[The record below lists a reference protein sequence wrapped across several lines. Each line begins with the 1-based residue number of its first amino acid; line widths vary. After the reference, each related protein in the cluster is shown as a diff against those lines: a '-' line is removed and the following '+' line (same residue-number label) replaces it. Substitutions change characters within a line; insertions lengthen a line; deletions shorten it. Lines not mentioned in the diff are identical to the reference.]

1 MSTYDSVVTVLIEVA
16 HVEDDG
22 IEPETRLDDLGLD
35 SLARLEIGLA
45 LQNECDVEL
54 DDAAVAE
61 AETVRD
67 LVELV
72 VSATPAT
79 TG

>member
-1 MSTYDSVVTVLIEVA
+1 MSTYDSVVSVLVEVA
-16 HVEDDG
+16 RVPQERL
-22 IEPETRLDDLGLD
+22 EPQTRLDDLGLD

-54 DDAAVAE
+54 DDADVAR
-61 AETVRD
+61 AQTVMQ

-72 VSATPAT
+72 AQGA
-79 TG
+79 

>member
-1 MSTYDSVVTVLIEVA
+1 MSTYDSVVSVLVEVA
-16 HVEDDG
+16 QVPEERL
-22 IEPETRLDDLGLD
+22 EPETRLDDLGLD

-54 DDAAVAE
+54 DDADVAR
-61 AETVRD
+61 AETVMN

-72 VSATPAT
+72 AQGA
-79 TG
+79 